1 MPPCHP
7 GAGQR
12 SPGSIS
18 ASSTELVGGHG
29 YGSSPAQPWRVREC
43 YVLTLFLTVPLS
55 SAISLCSL
63 FLTRG
68 ALARRRSVEAGTVLW
83 CSLASCID
91 GRPWRGAGRGLGP
104 GPPAWPPW
112 ASAKPVAPVRLKKPC
127 AKRHSGSCLHHHT
140 ASRAAQRAT
149 LDYPQA
155 RSSKLR
161 AHRCWLCDRPAD
173 ESASSRTAAADPG
186 SQDQPSPVIPGLRSR
201 ARDPYPLAVQKKPQR
216 LRIVSSV
223 SVVVLDPRLRRDDS
237 GERPEHPIRR
247 CGIV

>member
-1 MPPCHP
+1 MTRQ
-7 GAGQR
+7 GK
-12 SPGSIS
+12 
-18 ASSTELVGGHG
+18 LN
-29 YGSSPAQPWRVREC
+29 
-43 YVLTLFLTVPLS
+43 VLTLFLTAALS

-91 GRPWRGAGRGLGP
+91 RRPWRGAGRGLGP
-104 GPPAWPPW
+104 RPPAWPPW

-149 LDYPQA
+149 LDTC
-155 RSSKLR
+155 
-161 AHRCWLCDRPAD
+161 HRL
-173 ESASSRTAAADPG
+173 AALSCGPTGAGSVTDP
-186 SQDQPSPVIPGLRSR
+186 SQQP
-201 ARDPYPLAVQKKPQR
+201 
-216 LRIVSSV
+216 RIVSSI